1 MSPFPGSPI
10 GWVDKT
16 QENTCLQS
24 CIKHKT
30 KDRNELSDKRAHQQG
45 PKSPCILIPCPL
57 GKALKT
63 TA

>member
-1 MSPFPGSPI
+1 MSPFPGSPT

-16 QENTCLQS
+16 QEHTCLWS
-24 CIKHKT
+24 YIRDKT
-30 KDRNELSDKRAHQQG
+30 KDRNELSDKRARQQD

-57 GKALKT
+57 EKALKT